1 MKFRM
6 INKQESRYPPFV
18 GIGRVVMHVDLD
30 YFFAQCEEVAN
41 PLLKERPV
49 VVCVYSGRSEDSG
62 AVSTANYIARKYG
75 VRSGMPIAFAKR
87 TLRDANAAFLPVNHD
102 FYGMVSDR
110 VMEILRS
117 NADRFE
123 QESIDEAFLDVSKRA
138 NGDFSSA
145 EALARSIK
153 GEIIDTERLSC
164 SIGIGPNKVVAKI
177 ASDFQKPDGLTV
189 IRPEGVRAF
198 LDPLPAERLYGI
210 GKKTAK
216 KLQELGVFTIGDLAA
231 YDQGIL
237 MQIFGDKAGSYFHRA
252 ANGIDEEP
260 VQERG
265 MAEQVSRI
273 VTLKRDTR
281 DISLISS
288 ELDRICSD
296 IHERLVGGGLLYK
309 SVGILAITNN
319 LEVRS
324 RTRTLEHP
332 SDDSGTIDRIARELL
347 SKFLEE
353 DGAVILRR
361 FGVKVSGLT
370 KKSGQGLT
378 IFLQ

>member
-1 MKFRM
+1 
-6 INKQESRYPPFV
+6 
-18 GIGRVVMHVDLD
+18 MHVDLD

-41 PLLKERPV
+41 PLLKAKPV

-75 VRSGMPIAFAKR
+75 VKSGMPIAFAKR
-87 TLRDANAAFLPVNHD
+87 ILKDTNAAFLPVNHEL
-102 FYGMVSDR
+102 YGVVSNR
-110 VMEILRS
+110 VMDILRS

-123 QESIDEAFLDVSKRA
+123 QESIDEAFMDVSKRV
-138 NGDFSSA
+138 NGDFKLA

-153 GEIIDTERLSC
+153 GEIMDNERLSC
-164 SIGIGPNKVVAKI
+164 SIGVGPNKVVAKI

-189 IRPEGVRAF
+189 IRPEGVRVF
-198 LDPLPAERLYGI
+198 LDPLPAEKLYGV

-231 YDQGIL
+231 YDPGIL
-237 MQIFGDKAGSYFHRA
+237 MQIFGDKPGSYFHRA

-260 VQERG
+260 VQEKG
-265 MAEQVSRI
+265 MAEQVSRMI
-273 VTLKRDTR
+273 TLKRDTR
-281 DISLISS
+281 DLSLISS

-296 IHERLVGGGLLYK
+296 IHARLVGEGLLYK
-309 SVGILAITNN
+309 SVGILAITNT
-319 LEVRS
+319 LEMRS
-324 RTRTLEHP
+324 RTKTLENP
-332 SDDSGTIDRIARELL
+332 SEDAETIERIARELL

-353 DGAVILRR
+353 EGAVILRR
-361 FGVKVSGLT
+361 FGVKVSGLS

-378 IFLQ
+378 KFL